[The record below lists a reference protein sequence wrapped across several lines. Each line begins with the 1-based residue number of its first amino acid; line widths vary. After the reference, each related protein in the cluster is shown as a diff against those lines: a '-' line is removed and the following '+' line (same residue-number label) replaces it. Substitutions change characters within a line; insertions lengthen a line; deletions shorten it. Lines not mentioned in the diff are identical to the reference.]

1 MQILGLSGSLRR
13 EVVQLGASGWLRQA
27 CCHPAPSSS
36 STGDSKALPPFC
48 EDDEAAPGDDVAA
61 FREAISAADALLIAT
76 PEYNS
81 SIPGVLKNA
90 LDWASRPTS
99 AAALRGKPAA
109 VIGASTSTFGA
120 IWAQAETR
128 RALSAAGAQAARPGA
143 RRR

>member
-1 MQILGLSGSLRR
+1 MRILGLSGSLRR
-13 EVVQLGASGWLRQA
+13 ASYNRALLLAAASLLPPGAELVEYRRL
-27 CCHPAPSSS
+27 
-36 STGDSKALPPFC
+36 KALPPFC

-61 FREAISAADALLIAT
+61 FRDAISAADAILIAT

-81 SIPGVLKNA
+81 SIPGALKNA

-128 RALSAAGAQAARPGA
+128 RALGAAGALGARPGA
-143 RRR
+143 RCR